1 MTQSMSFHLDRGKKT
16 QTRVLMPQSNDGD
29 TTSLCPSLSV
39 SLPHNKHSKH
49 TLHTFSLLCPFV
61 EANSTHYTKKTR
73 SGLEFEG
80 EYPQV
85 TGHFLNSLEV
95 SRRFSYLSLSRIVR
109 HPEIPAARTESEGGG
124 LLASIEYLQKWP
136 RPLK

>member
-1 MTQSMSFHLDRGKKT
+1 MVCDAIDVIPSRQRKKDPNKSLDAAIQR
-16 QTRVLMPQSNDGD
+16 RRHN
-29 TTSLCPSLSV
+29 LSV
-39 SLPHNKHSKH
+39 SLALCVPPNKHSIH

-73 SGLEFEG
+73 SGLDFEG

-109 HPEIPAARTESEGGG
+109 HPENPAARTESEGGG
-124 LLASIEYLQKWP
+124 SACEY
-136 RPLK
+136 